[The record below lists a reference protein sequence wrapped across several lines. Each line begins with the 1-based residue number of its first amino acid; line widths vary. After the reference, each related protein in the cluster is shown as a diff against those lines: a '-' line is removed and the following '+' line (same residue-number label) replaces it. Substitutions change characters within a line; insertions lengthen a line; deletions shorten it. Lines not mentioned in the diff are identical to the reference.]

1 MTSYEKYVSVL
12 KRKINNK
19 RENLLFVCIG
29 TNKVVYDSIGP
40 LVGSY
45 LIKQID
51 ENMVIGHMKKTFCNK
66 IDFIYNYPKIIGK
79 FVVAID
85 VAVAKNKEH
94 EEEIFIS
101 DNPIVMGLALKRNKG
116 IVGNVGIKVVIPEP
130 NSIDETYVKN
140 RAKFVSRGIVEA
152 IYS

>member
-45 LIKQID
+45 LIKQ
-51 ENMVIGHMKKTFCNK
+51 MK
-66 IDFIYNYPKIIGK
+66 IWLL
-79 FVVAID
+79 
-85 VAVAKNKEH
+85 
-94 EEEIFIS
+94 EI
-101 DNPIVMGLALKRNKG
+101 
-116 IVGNVGIKVVIPEP
+116 
-130 NSIDETYVKN
+130 
-140 RAKFVSRGIVEA
+140 
-152 IYS
+152 

>member
-1 MTSYEKYVSVL
+1 MTSYEKYVNVL

-29 TNKVVYDSIGP
+29 TNKVIYDSIGP

-51 ENMVIGHMKKTFCNK
+51 KNMVIGNMNKTFCNK

-85 VAVAKNKEH
+85 VAVTKNKEH

-116 IVGNVGIKVVIPEP
+116 TVGNVGIKVAIPKP
-130 NSIDETYVKN
+130 DTIDEIYVEN
-140 RAKFVSRGIVEA
+140 RAKFVSKGIIEA